1 DDKRRL
7 GLGFTGLG
15 DTLIMLGVRYDT
27 EAGRELAAEFARQ
40 MRDAAY
46 EASVE
51 LAQERGAFP
60 KLQAD
65 EYLSSDFAQ
74 RLPEELKQAIRQ
86 HGIRNSHLTS
96 IAPTGTIS
104 LAFADNAS
112 NGIEPAFSWFYK
124 RSKRM
129 PDGSKKDYTVED
141 HAYRVYRAMG
151 GDVEALPEAF
161 VSALEISAID
171 HMLM

>member
-1 DDKRRL
+1 DAKRRL

-15 DTLIMLGVRYDT
+15 DALIMLGVSYDSDQ
-27 EAGRELAAEFARQ
+27 GRDLASEMARVL
-40 MRDAAY
+40 RDAAY
-46 EASVE
+46 EASIG

-60 KLQAD
+60 QFDAD
-65 EYLSSDFAQ
+65 AYLGSGFAS
-74 RLPEELKQAIRQ
+74 RLPDSLRAGIAL

-112 NGIEPAFSWFYK
+112 NGIEPPFSWFYT
-124 RSKRM
+124 RTKRM

-141 HAYRVYRAMG
+141 HA
-151 GDVEALPEAF
+151 
-161 VSALEISAID
+161 
-171 HMLM
+171 